1 MLRFNRASP
10 SVRKTVSPVRRRS
23 GRRSTTSPEARRQFI
38 LDRLEEQGE
47 CSYAELAKSLRVSS
61 MTVRRDLEPMVRE
74 RSVIR
79 TVGGIQPSHAPPVLT
94 ETATYS
100 RLSVHR
106 AEKRA
111 IARRALE
118 LLDGPSTIFIDG
130 STTCVELA
138 RCIAR
143 ERKHLTIVT
152 NSALIC
158 LELSKNADNVVIG
171 IGGQYDTNSL
181 CFVGAHAEELI
192 KTFFFDLAFT
202 GTVGVLPTE
211 GTFESFMPTI
221 RVKQAVA
228 RQSQRLVLLVDHSKF
243 GRRALSKV
251 LDIHQIHTVVTDGQ
265 TPRKDLAA
273 LAKTG
278 IQVCVA
284 TRLNTP
290 TEKTSNAA

>member
-1 MLRFNRASP
+1 
-10 SVRKTVSPVRRRS
+10 V
-23 GRRSTTSPEARRQFI
+23 SPEARRQFI

-47 CSYAELAKSLRVSS
+47 CSYEELAKSLRVSS
-61 MTVRRDLEPMVRE
+61 MTIRRDLEPLVRE
-74 RSVIR
+74 WNVIQ
-79 TVGGIQPSHAPPVLT
+79 TVGGIQRSHAPSVLY
-94 ETATYS
+94 ETATYT

-118 LLDGPSTIFIDG
+118 LLEGQSTIFIDG

-171 IGGQYDTNSL
+171 VGGQYDTNSL

-192 KTFFFDLAFT
+192 KTFFFDVAFT
-202 GTVGVLPTE
+202 GTVGVLPAA

-228 RQSQRLVLLVDHSKF
+228 RQSQRVVLLVDHSKF
-243 GRRALSKV
+243 GQRALSKV
-251 LDIHQIHTVVTDGQ
+251 LDIHQIHTLVTDGQ
-265 TPRKDLAA
+265 TPRTDLAA
-273 LAKTG
+273 LAKAG
-278 IQVCVA
+278 LKVCVA
-284 TRLNTP
+284 APLDPQVKRTGD
-290 TEKTSNAA
+290 AA